1 VNMSRADSVN
11 LAAPGALIRRLAGDT
26 AKILGVLVALRRAMH
41 FWQPGV
47 FGADSHAYWLVWRR
61 AMYTTGPM
69 THDAYLY
76 SPAFAQAM
84 RPFTLLQWPVFA
96 VLWSILLGLVLA
108 WLLAPLRWWAL
119 PLWLAGIPEII
130 SGNIFI
136 LLAVVAV
143 LGLRHRWIWAFAA
156 LTKITVCLGPVWFAM
171 RREWRQ
177 LGISLGVTSGVALL
191 SWMFAPHLWVQW
203 IPFLVSQAT
212 ESGHQLGEAFWPPLI
227 YRLPVGLILVAWGAK
242 ADRRWVLPV
251 GMVLASPV
259 LWLGTF
265 TMLAAL
271 PRLQNRPTVRQTS
284 NMVPA
289 T

>member
-1 VNMSRADSVN
+1 MSDRLNQSPVV
-11 LAAPGALIRRLAGDT
+11 LVLRLARDT
-26 AKILGVLVALRRAMH
+26 GRLLGVMYALACAIVIS
-41 FWQPGV
+41 WQPGG
-47 FGADSHAYWLVWRR
+47 FGWDSHAYWLAWRR

-69 THDAYLY
+69 TRDAYLY

-84 RPFTLLQWPVFA
+84 RPLTLLQWPVFA

-156 LTKITVCLGPVWFAM
+156 LTKITVCLGPVWFAV

-203 IPFLVSQAT
+203 IKFLIVQEGQSSQ
-212 ESGHQLGEAFWPPLI
+212 QLGAPFWPALI
-227 YRLPVGLILVAWGAK
+227 YRLPVALLLVIWGAHY
-242 ADRRWVLPV
+242 DRRWVLPV

-259 LWLGTF
+259 LWLERSRCS
-265 TMLAAL
+265 
-271 PRLQNRPTVRQTS
+271 PRCPGCRIDVHRGQRRRS
-284 NMVPA
+284 SR
-289 T
+289 